1 MSEFGLLSA
10 RVLATHCVW
19 LDDAIASRGMAKSVI
34 YLGIVSLLSASVEIS
49 LVYRVTSPLE
59 FLLPA

>member
-10 RVLATHCVW
+10 RVLATHCVL

>member
-10 RVLATHCVW
+10 RVLATRCVS
-19 LDDAIASRGMAKSVI
+19 LDDAIVSRGMAKSVI